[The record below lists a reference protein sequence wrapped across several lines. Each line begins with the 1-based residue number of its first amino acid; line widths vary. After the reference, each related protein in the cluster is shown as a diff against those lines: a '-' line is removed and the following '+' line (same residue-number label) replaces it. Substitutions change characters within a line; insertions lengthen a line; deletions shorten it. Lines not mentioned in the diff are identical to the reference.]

1 MTAINWIRVAALLG
15 GLSVAAGAFGAHGLK
30 GYLEPKDLETFE
42 TAARYQMYHALALLG
57 IGLLALYQGSSPPLQ
72 IAGWCFLSG
81 TLIFSGT
88 LYALVLSGIRWLG
101 AITPIGGVLMIVGW
115 GILAFIAAPA
125 KVSIPI
131 E

>member
-1 MTAINWIRVAALLG
+1 MSATNWIRIAALLG
-15 GLSVAAGAFGAHGLK
+15 GLSVIAGSFGAHGLK
-30 GYLEPKDLETFE
+30 GHVEPKDLETFE

-57 IGLLALYQGSSPPLQ
+57 IGLLALHQGSSPPIQ
-72 IAGWCFLSG
+72 IAGWCFLGG

-88 LYALVLSGIRWLG
+88 LYALVLTGIRWLG

-115 GILAFIAAPA
+115 GILAFVAAPA
-125 KVSIPI
+125 KVL